1 MSELGVEA
9 LFAPIAGKKVIG
21 LAVSGGPDSFALMVL
36 ASRWARVQSS
46 AVRLIVY
53 TVDHGLRP
61 EASDEAIH
69 VAREAEKLGLE
80 ARILRWEGDKP
91 SNGVQAAARRAR
103 YRLMGQAMEADDA
116 EVLVTAHHQ
125 GDQAETVLMRMAHA
139 SGLGGLAG
147 MAAFSSVE
155 GVAVFRPFLDVDR
168 AALLT
173 VVAESGIQ
181 PVQDP
186 SNSDPHYERVR
197 WRQALPMLGGLGL
210 DGPTLSRLA
219 KRAREADAALE
230 DIAAEVFSRLVQID
244 GFGSMRMEREGFAH
258 LHRAVAVKVLEKGL
272 AAAGGDQRRHVLGQI
287 EELAAALVVPDTFSR
302 QTLLGCIVHRDSRHV
317 WLVREPGRLGD
328 RLTLVPPQ
336 TAIVWDNRFTISNDR
351 GNLPVA
357 VRMASE
363 WNRKTAEALV
373 EKRVAGPIEGLR
385 ATPLVLDKEGR
396 ILALGQH
403 RFDDSVSVAWLS
415 QDKRV
420 HGKMHNGAVE
430 TPY

>member
-1 MSELGVEA
+1 MPELSVEA
-9 LFAPIAGKKVIG
+9 LFVPIVGKKTIG

-36 ASRWARVQSS
+36 ASRWAQSS
-46 AVRLIVY
+46 AMRFIVY

-61 EASDEAIH
+61 EAADEASH
-69 VAREAEKLGLE
+69 VVREAAKLGLE

-91 SNGVQAAARRAR
+91 TNGVQAAARRAR
-103 YRLMGQAMEADDA
+103 YRLMGQAMDADGA

-125 GDQAETVLMRMAHA
+125 GDQAETVLMRMAHG

-147 MAAFSSVE
+147 MAALSSVE

-168 AALLT
+168 GVLLAI
-173 VVAESGIQ
+173 VAESGIQ

-186 SNSDPHYERVR
+186 SNLDPHYERVR
-197 WRQALPMLGGLGL
+197 WRQALPMLGELGL

-219 KRAREADAALE
+219 KRAGEADSALE
-230 DIAAEVFSRLVQID
+230 DIAAEAFSRLVRID
-244 GFGSMRMEREGFAH
+244 GFGSMRMDRDGFAQ
-258 LHRAVAVKVLEKGL
+258 LHRAIAVKVLEKGL
-272 AAAGGDQRRHVLGQI
+272 AAAGGDQRRHVLGQV
-287 EELAAALVVPDTFSR
+287 EELAEALAAPDTFSR
-302 QTLLGCIVHRDSRHV
+302 QTLLGCIVHRDGRYV

-336 TAIVWDNRFTISNDR
+336 TAVVWDNRFTISNVL
-351 GNLPVA
+351 GKLPIA

-363 WNRKTAEALV
+363 WNRKAVEALV
-373 EKRVAGPIEGLR
+373 EKRVVGPIEGLR

-396 ILALGQH
+396 VLALGQH

-415 QDKRV
+415 QDKKV